1 MNKRLFSFYMYMLTD
16 ELRGK
21 QTSW

>member
-1 MNKRLFSFYMYMLTD
+1 MYMLTD